1 MQKLFLSLIFC
12 LCFFSSCH
20 KGPNNSSL
28 ISSYVDRYTPTKI
41 MSRGKLSAQHL
52 SHYLLAN
59 NRSISKSYA
68 KNLAKTYI
76 QESRIEGVNHDIAFA
91 QMCHETN
98 FLSFGNQVS
107 RKQNNFSG
115 LGATDDGAKGATF
128 PSAAVGVRAQ
138 IQHLKAYASKKAI
151 RQKIVDPRFHL
162 VTRGSAPTIFELTG
176 RWATDSNYDQKIL
189 RHIRSLYETA
199 GIAR

>member
-1 MQKLFLSLIFC
+1 
-12 LCFFSSCH
+12 
-20 KGPNNSSL
+20 
-28 ISSYVDRYTPTKI
+28 
-41 MSRGKLSAQHL
+41 MSRGKLSVHHL

-59 NRSISKSYA
+59 SRNINKSYA
-68 KNLAKTYI
+68 KKLAKLYI
-76 QESRIEGVNHDIAFA
+76 QEAEVEGVNHDIAFA

-107 RKQNNFSG
+107 KKQNNFSG
-115 LGATDDGAKGATF
+115 LGATDDGAEGAAF
-128 PSAAVGVRAQ
+128 PTVEIGVRAQ

-162 VTRGSAPTIFELTG
+162 VARGSAPTIFELTG
-176 RWATDSNYDQKIL
+176 RWATDPKYDQKIL
-189 RHIRSLYETA
+189 RHIRSLYEAA